1 LLPALVIF
9 VLTGGVLAAQ
19 GGSSDQLGAQE
30 GPMVLENNTIEVELD
45 DDGSA
50 YWTVTWTFSLPD
62 NESRDQFR
70 VLAGEFEQGTE
81 TEYLETLERFQT
93 ANVRVDAARDR
104 QIRITNETRTSNTSG
119 TGPNATGRLTLS
131 FTWENFARVDG
142 DRLVI
147 DDALATEEHG
157 TWLDGLTP
165 EQELI
170 VRIPDGYGVFDA
182 NVDPQD
188 GALRWRGP
196 ADFNATTLQ
205 VTFRGDTGTADPGGS
220 NLMLWVAVGVLLAVI
235 ALIGL
240 FVVSRRDS
248 LFPASAPAESDD
260 GPPAGGT
267 PVEPNSGE
275 PSTDATSEAAT
286 TENRTV
292 EIDEELLS
300 DEERVERLL
309 EANGGRMKQASIVD
323 ETDWSNAKVSQLLS
337 SMEEEGRIDK
347 LRIGRENLISFPDVD
362 VTELER
368 EE

>member
-1 LLPALVIF
+1 
-9 VLTGGVLAAQ
+9 
-19 GGSSDQLGAQE
+19 
-30 GPMVLENNTIEVELD
+30 MVLENNTIEVELG

-50 YWTVTWTFSLPD
+50 YWTVTWTYSLPD
-62 NESRDQFR
+62 NESREQFR
-70 VLAGEFEQGTE
+70 TLAGEFEQGAE
-81 TEYLETLERFQT
+81 TEYLETPERFRT
-93 ANVRVDAARDR
+93 ASERLDAARER
-104 QIRITNETRTSNTSG
+104 QIRITNETWRSNTTG
-119 TGPNATGRLTLS
+119 TGANTTGRLTFS

-142 DRLVI
+142 DRLMI
-147 DDALATEEHG
+147 DDALATEAHG

-205 VTFRGDTGTADPGGS
+205 TTFRGDTGSTDPAGS
-220 NLMLWVAVGVLLAVI
+220 NLVLWGVVGVLLVVI
-235 ALIGL
+235 AVIGL
-240 FVVSRRDS
+240 FLLSRRDS
-248 LFPASAPAESDD
+248 LFPAPAASDD
-260 GPPAGGT
+260 DDSPTGGT
-267 PVEPNSGE
+267 PTEPNPGE
-275 PSTDATSEAAT
+275 PSAEEGTAEEPTREPA
-286 TENRTV
+286 V

-309 EANGGRMKQASIVD
+309 EANGGRMKQAHIVD